1 MRSKGL
7 VRDRYPC
14 ASKVNDIH
22 SITCQ
27 LRWVWHVDVSSMCCT
42 CMVTLW
48 KGQAESGKYLGI
60 AHQCVIAVLGVVFF
74 DRCLCSRKEDE
85 RKRVQCEG
93 MGQVRG

>member
-7 VRDRYPC
+7 VRNRYPC
-14 ASKVNDIH
+14 ASKLNDIH

-48 KGQAESGKYLGI
+48 KGQAESGKYLTKYCTPMCYSCTRGF
-60 AHQCVIAVLGVVFF
+60 FF
-74 DRCLCSRKEDE
+74 DRRLCSRKEDGE
-85 RKRVQCEG
+85 KTSAV
-93 MGQVRG
+93 